1 VSAWIACAVLVALC
15 ARIAWVTRG
24 NRQAVEICGL
34 VALTAITLT
43 ALR

>member
-1 VSAWIACAVLVALC
+1 VRAWIACAVLVVLC
-15 ARIAWVTRG
+15 ARVAWVTRD
-24 NRQAVEICGL
+24 NRQAVEIAGL